1 MKKGIVVWVFALMA
15 VANAMA
21 QPVGWDAS
29 AKAYADL
36 FNSMTT
42 A

>member
-1 MKKGIVVWVFALMA
+1 M

-29 AKAYADL
+29 ARAYADL
-36 FNSMTT
+36 FKVMTT